1 MNGIKSIGAL
11 TLLSLVISC
20 QTKTKEQP
28 SKKRVS
34 VSVDIIIAGK
44 ADFASNLEVNGTVLS
59 NEMVELHPEV
69 SGRLTYLNIPDGG
82 SVKAGTLLARIN
94 DADLQAQKEQ
104 YKTQLDLA
112 KKTEKR
118 LGDLLRINGVNQADY
133 DAALSQVN
141 IYKANIKVIEA
152 QIDKTVI
159 RAPFAGQLGLRQV
172 SQGAYVTPAI
182 LIGTL
187 RQTDKVKI
195 DFTVPETYAD
205 LIQNGNQISVQAS
218 GAKEHLTAIIAAIEP
233 QINSATR
240 NIKVRAYLTEGS
252 ILSGAFVKV
261 LLDQN
266 RKVITVPTNS
276 IVPEA
281 YTNQLVIVKNN
292 KAVFTSVETGTRN
305 AGMVEITK
313 GLEAG
318 DSVVVSGMMYVRPNA
333 IVKVK
338 RVTTATELN
347 NN

>member
-1 MNGIKSIGAL
+1 MNVIK
-11 TLLSLVISC
+11 LLSSLIILILLVSC

-28 SKKRVS
+28 SRERIS
-34 VSVDIIIAGK
+34 VSVDVMIASK
-44 ADFASNLEVNGTVLS
+44 ADFASKLEVNGTALS

-69 SGRLTYLNIPDGG
+69 SGRLIYLNIPDGG
-82 SVKAGTLLARIN
+82 IVKAGTILARIN

-104 YKTQLDLA
+104 YKIQLDLA

-133 DAALSQVN
+133 DASLSQVN
-141 IYKANIKVIEA
+141 TYKANINVIEA
-152 QIDKTVI
+152 QIDKTII

-172 SQGAYVTPAI
+172 SPGAYVTPSI

-218 GAKEHLTAIIAAIEP
+218 GSNELLRAIISAIEP

-240 NIKVRAYLTEGS
+240 NIKGRAFLTEGG

-266 RKVITVPTNS
+266 RKAITVPTNS

-281 YTNQLVIVKNN
+281 YTNQVVVIKNN
-292 KAVFTSVETGTRN
+292 RAVFTSVETGTRN

-313 GLEAG
+313 GINEG
-318 DSVVVSGMMYVRPNA
+318 DSIVVSGMLYVRPDA
-333 IVKVK
+333 IVRVK
-338 RVTTATELN
+338 RVTTAAELN
-347 NN
+347 